1 MLSDKGYAIQGGVK
15 NFLGETEEVTA
26 PKFWQSSENSPPT
39 ELSYITDAEKNLL
52 LQANLHGSLVNNQ
65 PNIGASGI
73 LSFDGWGDASD
84 GFGGGSSGPAGGAS
98 SGGNYGGDS
107 SGGVSTNE
115 MSGVSSGGNNNS
127 FDYETAA
134 YGAPDT
140 ISSLTSTNNNNDFP
154 DPQLPPGVISQN
166 FDYETEAYSTG
177 PNDIDAGYGL
187 GSIESSFYNPETK
200 QVTIT
205 QTPGIITTEQYQT
218 ANLEAYLDSNAVS
231 KEDKINT
238 LNQLQALSN
247 SNLKGSK
254 LSDIETDFVVD
265 NLDLA
270 FNNVKNQT
278 KYSEFTSSIDE
289 DASTFAGDLS
299 DNPLGTV
306 AKSGGIL
313 GTMIRGVTD
322 TYKNNKALELLGY
335 TGQTIRYNPN
345 DPNDFKYSGNYL
357 TGNVSGGEREAMNQ
371 LTPLAAN
378 VVGNTTPVNSMVNNY
393 FANLGNQGSASA
405 VQTAYD
411 QAKANLNMILTPT
424 NQQFGYSAAFPGGF
438 TMDNLS
444 NNPYNIDYMKN
455 RGLI

>member
-84 GFGGGSSGPAGGAS
+84 GFGSSGETS
-98 SGGNYGGDS
+98 SDSGFGGGN
-107 SGGVSTNE
+107 N
-115 MSGVSSGGNNNS
+115 NNNS
-127 FDYETAA
+127 FDYESAA
-134 YGAPDT
+134 YGAPDS
-140 ISSLTSTNNNNDFP
+140 ISSISSSNNNQSDYSFP
-154 DPQLPPGVISQN
+154 DPVLPPGVISKN

-200 QVTIT
+200 EVTIT

-289 DASTFAGDLS
+289 NASTFAGDLS

>member
-1 MLSDKGYAIQGGVK
+1 MLSNKDYAIQGGVK
-15 NFLGETEEVTA
+15 NFLGKTEEVTA

-52 LQANLHGSLVNNQ
+52 LEANLHGSLVNNQ

-84 GFGGGSSGPAGGAS
+84 GFGSSGADANDGF
-98 SGGNYGGDS
+98 GGN
-107 SGGVSTNE
+107 N
-115 MSGVSSGGNNNS
+115 NNNS
-127 FDYETAA
+127 FDYESAA
-134 YGAPDT
+134 YGAPDS
-140 ISSLTSTNNNNDFP
+140 ISSISSSNDNQSDYSFP
-154 DPQLPPGVISQN
+154 DPVLPPGVVSKN
-166 FDYETEAYSTG
+166 FDYETQAYTPS
-177 PNDIDAGYGL
+177 PNDIDAGYGI

-218 ANLEAYLDSNAVS
+218 ANLEAYLDSPAVS

-254 LSDIETDFVVD
+254 LSDIETDFVVS

-270 FNNVKNQT
+270 FNNVKDQT

-289 DASTFAGDLS
+289 DATTFADDIS
-299 DNPLGTV
+299 NNTLGTI

-313 GTMIRGVTD
+313 GTMVRGVSD

-357 TGNVSGGEREAMNQ
+357 TGNVGGDEREAMNQ

-393 FANLGNQGSASA
+393 FANLNNQGTTSD

-424 NQQFGYSAAFPGGF
+424 NQQFGYSAPISGGF
-438 TMDNLS
+438 TMANLS

>member
-1 MLSDKGYAIQGGVK
+1 MLSDKDYAIQGGVK

-26 PKFWQSSENSPPT
+26 PKFWQSSESSPPT

-52 LQANLHGSLVNNQ
+52 LEANLHGSLVNNQ

-73 LSFDGWGDASD
+73 LSFDGWGDVS
-84 GFGGGSSGPAGGAS
+84 GGAS
-98 SGGNYGGDS
+98 DTSGGNAGAEGGQG
-107 SGGVSTNE
+107 SGNDGGST
-115 MSGVSSGGNNNS
+115 GYQGGGGY
-127 FDYETAA
+127 DYESAA

-140 ISSLTSTNNNNDFP
+140 IESITSSDNNNNNFEYP
-154 DPQLPPGVISQN
+154 DPVLPPGVISQN

-254 LSDIETDFVVD
+254 LSDIETDFVVS

-270 FNNVKNQT
+270 FNNVKDQT

-378 VVGNTTPVNSMVNNY
+378 VVGNTTPVDSMVNNY
-393 FANLGNQGSASA
+393 FANLGNQGSVSD

-424 NQQFGYSAAFPGGF
+424 NQQFGYSAPISGGF
-438 TMDNLS
+438 TMANLS